1 MSLFKYFRLSVLAAA
16 LFLTGIS
23 AVAQQPVVTTQEISE
38 VDGVPVL
45 MKHLPDWENVKNNA
59 KFVSGTKELQAA
71 LGDRPIFDL
80 IEFTGGTEAATAPY
94 PQGKLL
100 IVEYTTPQAATESDA
115 KFTARLMQIDDNPP
129 IIQRRIGNYIAFV
142 FDAQDRDAANALL
155 DQVSY
160 DKTIQWLGQNPHI
173 YEQLERYF
181 VTTTRDIF
189 ISTVLWIV
197 MGLGISVAT
206 GVLAGFVFYRF
217 REQKRASMS
226 KFSDAGGL
234 TRLNLD
240 DLSEPLLK

>member
-1 MSLFKYFRLSVLAAA
+1 M
-16 LFLTGIS
+16 TGIS
-23 AVAQQPVVTTQEISE
+23 ASAQQPAAKTQELSE
-38 VDGVPVL
+38 LDGVPVL

-59 KFVSGTKELQAA
+59 KFASSTEELKGA
-71 LGDRPIFDL
+71 LGDRPILDL

-100 IVEYTTPQAATESDA
+100 IVEYTTPQSATEADA
-115 KFTARLMQIDDNPP
+115 KFIARLMQEHDNPP
-129 IIQRRIGNYIAFV
+129 VIQRRIGNYIAFV
-142 FDAQDRDAANALL
+142 FDAQDRDAANGLL

-160 DKTIQWLGQNPHI
+160 DKTIQWLGENPHI

-189 ISTVLWIV
+189 VSTVLWIV
-197 MGLGISVAT
+197 MGLGLSAAT
-206 GVLAGFVFYRF
+206 GVLAGFLYFRF
-217 REQKRASMS
+217 REHQRATMS

-240 DLSEPLLK
+240 DLSEPILK